1 MRQAVPRLHR
11 PAPLSRLA
19 DRQVSLRPLLT
30 LAHCRRPVARKQLWC
45 SGQGRAA
52 RSSCGKST
60 PAGGGA
66 VGWVRGVPAMADHIQ
81 VTLDDPKTV
90 EFLRSKVRSG
100 EFASEDDAVRKMVAA
115 WREEDAAFEKWL
127 KVEIRRRHDEAV
139 AHPERQMAIE
149 EVERRLGIARKNR
162 EALVSEMRVN

>member
-30 LAHCRRPVARKQLWC
+30 LAPCRRPVARKQLWC

-52 RSSCGKST
+52 QSSCGKST

-66 VGWVRGVPAMADHIQ
+66 VGWVRGVPAMADQIQ
-81 VTLDDPKTV
+81 VTRDDPKTV

-100 EFASEDDAVRKMVAA
+100 EFASEDDAVSKILAE
-115 WREEDAAFEKWL
+115 WQIEDAEL
-127 KVEIRRRHDEAV
+127 RRWEREVIGAAYDDAI
-139 AHPERQMAIE
+139 AHPETLIPIE
-149 EVERRLGIARKNR
+149 EL
-162 EALVSEMRVN
+162 